1 MTEKPGGYRIGAG
14 RKSQWRSPTKMMR
27 LPAQYEQQILEYAR
41 LLDSD
46 LESNE
51 LLHNSESESNR
62 FDEELQQRIDRV
74 LLSIKPSERR
84 AASKLFKKLITWG
97 V

>member
-1 MTEKPGGYRIGAG
+1 LNLNQNQMTERPGGYRIGAG

-27 LPAQYEQQILEYAR
+27 LPAQYEQQIIEYAR
-41 LLDSD
+41 LLDS
-46 LESNE
+46 
-51 LLHNSESESNR
+51 ESEST
-62 FDEELQQRIDRV
+62 ELLDFETQLQERIDRV

-84 AASKLFKKLITWG
+84 AATKLFKKLITWG